1 MTQLL
6 RIKKEKAGKAVGM
19 LLLQCPVKCKETSGR
34 VNPSFK
40 NVLRGHSLIHEEE
53 EAKIEDGNKI
63 FDGEML

>member
-1 MTQLL
+1 MRQLV

-40 NVLRGHSLIHEEE
+40 NVLRGHSLIREEE
-53 EAKIEDGNKI
+53 EAKREDGNKI